1 MPVRRLGSTGLEVTP
16 LGLGLA
22 ALGRP
27 AYIDLGRAADLGAD
41 RGVEALERRCHHVLD
56 AASAAGVR
64 YLDAARSYGR
74 AEEFLASW
82 LRDRRPAPEALT
94 VGSKWGYVYVGGW
107 RMDAEVHEVKDHSL
121 ANLRRQLAESRA
133 PLGPQL
139 DLYQIHSATLESGV
153 LEDRAVL
160 AELAGLRAEGLAV
173 GLSVSGPRQAE
184 AVRRALDVEVDGAGV
199 FDVVQATW
207 NLLEPSAGPALAEAK
222 GRGRGVIVKEALANG
237 RLSPHGEGPP
247 LAMLGRLAARHG
259 VGVDAVALAAALAN
273 PWADVVLSG
282 AVSAGQLAGNLAA
295 ARRSLADDE
304 LEELRTLAEPAEA
317 YWAARGRLRWA

>member
-1 MPVRRLGSTGLEVTP
+1 
-16 LGLGLA
+16 
-22 ALGRP
+22 
-27 AYIDLGRAADLGAD
+27 
-41 RGVEALERRCHHVLD
+41 
-56 AASAAGVR
+56 
-64 YLDAARSYGR
+64 
-74 AEEFLASW
+74 
-82 LRDRRPAPEALT
+82 
-94 VGSKWGYVYVGGW
+94 
-107 RMDAEVHEVKDHSL
+107 
-121 ANLRRQLAESRA
+121 
-133 PLGPQL
+133 
-139 DLYQIHSATLESGV
+139 
-153 LEDRAVL
+153 
-160 AELAGLRAEGLAV
+160 
-173 GLSVSGPRQAE
+173 VSGPRQAE
-184 AVRRALDVEVDGAGV
+184 AVRRALDVQVDGAGV

-295 ARRSLADDE
+295 ARRSLADEE

>member
-1 MPVRRLGSTGLEVTP
+1 
-16 LGLGLA
+16 
-22 ALGRP
+22 
-27 AYIDLGRAADLGAD
+27 
-41 RGVEALERRCHHVLD
+41 
-56 AASAAGVR
+56 
-64 YLDAARSYGR
+64 
-74 AEEFLASW
+74 
-82 LRDRRPAPEALT
+82 
-94 VGSKWGYVYVGGW
+94 
-107 RMDAEVHEVKDHSL
+107 
-121 ANLRRQLAESRA
+121 
-133 PLGPQL
+133 
-139 DLYQIHSATLESGV
+139 
-153 LEDRAVL
+153 
-160 AELAGLRAEGLAV
+160 
-173 GLSVSGPRQAE
+173 
-184 AVRRALDVEVDGAGV
+184 V

-295 ARRSLADDE
+295 ARLSLADDE